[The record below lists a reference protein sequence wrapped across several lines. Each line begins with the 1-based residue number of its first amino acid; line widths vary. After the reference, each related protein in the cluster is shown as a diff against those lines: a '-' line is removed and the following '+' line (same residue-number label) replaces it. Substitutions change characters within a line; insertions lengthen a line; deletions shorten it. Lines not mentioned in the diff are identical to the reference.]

1 MTLNRYGLGALVGA
15 AALMVG
21 GGTALAGSGEG
32 KSGTRCESRLAKIAE
47 KRGVSVEQLQSDMKA
62 KMLAAI
68 DAAEK
73 AGKITSDQ
81 AAQKRLRVSQA
92 SLCSGALVKKAR
104 FAARGMIG
112 AAAKFLELDMAALK
126 EQLPGNS
133 LAGLATKQGKDV
145 AELKAAML
153 APAKKRLA
161 QAVDAE
167 KMTQAQAS
175 ERLAKLEMLVEKLAS
190 KTFPKK

>member
-1 MTLNRYGLGALVGA
+1 MTLNRYGVGALVGA

-32 KSGTRCESRLAKIAE
+32 KSGARCESRLAKIAE
-47 KRGVSVEQLQSDMKA
+47 KRGVSVEQLQSNMKA

-73 AGKITSDQ
+73 AGKITSEQ
-81 AAQKRLRVSQA
+81 AAQKRQRVSEA
-92 SLCSGALVKKAR
+92 SPCSGVLIKRTR
-104 FAARGMIG
+104 FAGRGMIHS
-112 AAAKFLELDMAALK
+112 AAKFLELDRAALK

-167 KMTQAQAS
+167 KMTQAQAN
-175 ERLAKLEMLVEKLAS
+175 ERLAKLEMLVDKLAA
-190 KTFPKK
+190 KTFPTK